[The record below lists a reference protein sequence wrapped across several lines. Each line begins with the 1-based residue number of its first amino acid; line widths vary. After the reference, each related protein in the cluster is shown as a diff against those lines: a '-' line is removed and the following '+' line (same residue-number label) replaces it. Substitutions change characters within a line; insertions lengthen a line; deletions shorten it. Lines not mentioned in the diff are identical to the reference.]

1 MFSSCFQG
9 ALLLFQAS
17 RQDLQVFW
25 LHALL
30 SVFEPG
36 SLDVFQMLNK

>member
-1 MFSSCFQG
+1 MFSSCFQD

-17 RQDLQVFW
+17 RQDLQVFC

-36 SLDVFQMLNK
+36 SLDMFEMLNE